1 MGDVVLISPL
11 VRCLKQ
17 QLNAEL
23 HFVTKAAFAPIL
35 ESNPYVDKVWALSAT
50 NYTQLEQQLKAED
63 FDLVLDLHHNLRS
76 LRLSLAIGKPTRRFP
91 KRNIA
96 KWLLVNFKWNTLP
109 ATEHVVHRY
118 MQTAQHLGVKYDNAG
133 LDYFIPTD
141 TQVDNLPQSPFW
153 ALVIGA
159 AHATKQIPEHKLA
172 EIIEKS
178 PFHLALLGGKA
189 ELALAQALTSRFPA
203 KCINYCG
210 QLSIHGSAFV
220 IQQANLVITPDTGM
234 MHIAAALK
242 RPIVS
247 VWGNTVP
254 ALGMWPFYP
263 AGMELEKRLEVLN
276 LPCRPCSKIGYAACP
291 KGHFKCM
298 EHPITHIEDWG

>member
-1 MGDVVLISPL
+1 MGDVVLTSAL
-11 VRCLKQ
+11 VRCLKL
-17 QLNAEL
+17 QLDAEL

-35 ESNPYVDKVWALSAT
+35 ESNPYVDKVWALGAD
-50 NYTQLEQQLKAED
+50 NYPQLLQALQAEA
-63 FDLVLDLHHNLRS
+63 FDQVIDVHNNLRS
-76 LRLSLAIGKPTRRFP
+76 WRLALALGKPTRRFA
-91 KRNIA
+91 KRNVA

-109 ATEHVVHRY
+109 AAEHVVHRY
-118 MQTAQHLGVKYDNAG
+118 LQTVKHLGVQYDAAG
-133 LDYFIPTD
+133 LDYFIPAD
-141 TQVDNLPQSPFW
+141 TQVDDMPQGTFW
-153 ALVIGA
+153 ALAIGA

-178 PFHLALLGGKA
+178 PFPIALLGGKA
-189 ELALAQALTSRFPA
+189 EQALAQALTSRFPA

-210 QLSIHGSAFV
+210 QLSIHGSALV
-220 IQQANLVITPDTGM
+220 IQQANLVISPDTGM

-242 RPIVS
+242 KPIVS

-263 AGMELEKRLEVLN
+263 TGMELEKRLEVLN